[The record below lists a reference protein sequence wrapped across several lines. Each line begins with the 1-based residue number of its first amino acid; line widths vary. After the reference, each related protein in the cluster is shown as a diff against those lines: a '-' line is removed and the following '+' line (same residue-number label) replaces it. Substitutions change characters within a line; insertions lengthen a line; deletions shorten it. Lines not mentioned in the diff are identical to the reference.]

1 MSRRTIP
8 ASTLALALLTAACRP
23 ASAPEAFASDSW
35 ESGAADA
42 GIARAHLTQ
51 AAQDLAGS
59 VPLVEGRDALLR
71 VFLGARI
78 AGLSAPPVQARLVAT
93 ETGTTVRTYGA
104 TSPLAVIPTGTF
116 AGTRLGTWNAVVAGG
131 DLRPGHHL
139 VVEIGAIPGVPED
152 RVVARLRVPAEG
164 SLDVR
169 TVAPLQVTLV
179 PVIQS
184 GLVPDVTGTRSA
196 ESWVSLAAAV
206 FPLPGIEVEVAP
218 AYTTAIALDG
228 TSQAWSDL
236 LDELEARRTAQGS
249 TRHWIGA
256 VRSTAPGIAGRGRVG
271 GKSLV
276 ASDDAGHYQR
286 IVAHELGHNLGLRHA
301 PCGTDGGVD
310 PAWPLEPA
318 YDGAHTGVAGW
329 DPRSDTVLD
338 PGATYDLM
346 SYCGGAANTWV
357 SDFTYLK
364 ALDALLGVAPSATGI
379 ASPAGA
385 AAADAGA
392 RIAAPDPLR
401 GAESP

>member
-1 MSRRTIP
+1 MPRRTIP
-8 ASTLALALLTAACRP
+8 ASALALALLAGACRP
-23 ASAPEAFASDSW
+23 GSAPEAFASDGW
-35 ESGAADA
+35 ESDTADA

-59 VPLVEGRDALLR
+59 VPLVAGRDALLR
-71 VFLGARI
+71 VFLGSRI

-93 ETGTTVRTYGA
+93 ETGATVRTYTA
-104 TSPLAVIPTGTF
+104 SSPLKAIPTGTF
-116 AGTRLGTWNAVVAGG
+116 ASARLGTWNAMVAGA

-152 RVVARLRVPAEG
+152 RVVAWLRVPAEG

-218 AYTTAIALDG
+218 AYTTPIVLDG
-228 TSQAWSDL
+228 TDQAWSDL
-236 LDELEARRTAQGS
+236 VAELDARRAAQAS

-256 VRSTAPGIAGRGRVG
+256 VRSTAPGTAGRGRVG
-271 GKSLV
+271 GLSLV
-276 ASDDAGHYQR
+276 ASDDGGHYQR

-301 PCGTDGGVD
+301 PCGTEAGVD

-329 DPRSDTVLD
+329 DPRSDTILD
-338 PGATYDLM
+338 PGATFDLM
-346 SYCGGAANTWV
+346 SYCGGTANTWI
-357 SDFTYLK
+357 SDFTYLE
-364 ALDALLGVAPSATGI
+364 ALDALLAPAPAATGVASRGGT
-379 ASPAGA
+379 
-385 AAADAGA
+385 AADAGA
-392 RIAAPDPLR
+392 RIADQDPLR
-401 GAESP
+401 GAASP